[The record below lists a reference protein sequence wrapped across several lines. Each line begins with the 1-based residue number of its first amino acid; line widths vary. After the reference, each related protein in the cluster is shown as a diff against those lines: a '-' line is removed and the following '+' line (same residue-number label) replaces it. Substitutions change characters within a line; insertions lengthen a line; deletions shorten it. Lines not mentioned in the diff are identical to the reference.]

1 MRLIGFST
9 SLTWGAPG
17 HYLPVHSAL
26 NNEFK
31 KLDPNSIYIGGDLTN
46 GNEVWWLPW
55 APTSLR
61 TRPNFVSLRK
71 IRELTNLVG
80 DKDGV
85 LIDYEGRISHMFLLS
100 YITRNTNTLALVNF
114 HYTSELSNFTKSKL
128 GAFLFKL
135 TINFAKKLSEHRLFF
150 TTESDQLSLE
160 LKKKIGQDFPA
171 FPAFSVLEQPNL
183 SEVQNWK
190 EEEKFIWVICRISN
204 DSAEMEALESMI
216 ERNSSSIF
224 LIHGLNENLKSR
236 ISKFDHI
243 LFQEM
248 FVSLE
253 NYRKSLYTCSNLVL
267 VYDTG
272 LYRNHSSGRLLDSI
286 MFEKPLITI
295 EGMPIP
301 KHVTDSKLIQ
311 TMSLVELSSIDFS
324 KKNKSEKFRVSIFPD
339 SAWAV
344 SELNNII
351 KSISNVSQRSKS
363 KSATTFYSFWFISF
377 LIRLCFSI
385 FYRVIRPLRDHQPSE
400 TARQREH
407 RRI

>member
-61 TRPNFVSLRK
+61 TRPNFVSWKK
-71 IRELTNLVG
+71 IKELTNLVG

-100 YITRNTNTLALVNF
+100 YITRSTNILALLNF
-114 HYTSELSNFTKSKL
+114 HYTSELSNFTNSKL

-135 TINFAKKLSEHRLFF
+135 TINFANKLSGQRLFF

-160 LKKKIGQDFPA
+160 LKKKISQDFPA
-171 FPAFSVLEQPNL
+171 FPAFSVLEQPSL
-183 SEVQNWK
+183 SEVENWK
-190 EEEKFIWVICRISN
+190 EEKNFIWVICRISN
-204 DSAEMEALESMI
+204 YSAEMEALESMI
-216 ERNSSSIF
+216 ERNSSTVF

-236 ISKFDHI
+236 VSRYKNII
-243 LFQEM
+243 FQEM

-253 NYRKSLYTCSNLVL
+253 NYRKSLFSCSSVMLI
-267 VYDTG
+267 YDTG
-272 LYRNHSSGRLLDSI
+272 MYRNHSSGRLLDSI
-286 MFEKPLITI
+286 MFEKQLIVI

-301 KHVTDSKLIQ
+301 RHVVNLD
-311 TMSLVELSSIDFS
+311 LVKVLTLNELSSIDLS
-324 KKNKSEKFRVSIFPD
+324 EINKRQDLESRFLPN
-339 SAWAV
+339 ATWAV
-344 SELNNII
+344 KEISKII
-351 KSISNVSQRSKS
+351 TTANPRAADTRVIPRSAFKLLWMGS
-363 KSATTFYSFWFISF
+363 LI
-377 LIRLCFSI
+377 IRLLSSAYWRFIKIFS
-385 FYRVIRPLRDHQPSE
+385 
-400 TARQREH
+400 
-407 RRI
+407 